1 LRKEIIVG
9 QRLRCYRDEMRFW
22 FASLI
27 LMFAILAAGTH
38 ASALAHDHL
47 GNTLHSHDVA
57 ASDHHSDD
65 ADDHDSDAP
74 APDGMN
80 GDVVSH
86 FHMPAALVGA
96 APIIPDMAEIER
108 QPRLHGP
115 GKVLVSRSYR
125 PPIQP
130 PSA

>member
-1 LRKEIIVG
+1 
-9 QRLRCYRDEMRFW
+9 MRAW

-27 LMFAILAAGTH
+27 LMFAVLAAGAH
-38 ASALAHDHL
+38 ASVLAHDHD
-47 GNTLHSHDVA
+47 GNAVHSHDVA

-65 ADDHDSDAP
+65 ADDNGDEP
-74 APDGMN
+74 APTGMK

-86 FHMPAALVGA
+86 YHVTVALAGA
-96 APIIPDMAEIER
+96 APIIPGMVQLASLAR
-108 QPRLHGP
+108 HHGL